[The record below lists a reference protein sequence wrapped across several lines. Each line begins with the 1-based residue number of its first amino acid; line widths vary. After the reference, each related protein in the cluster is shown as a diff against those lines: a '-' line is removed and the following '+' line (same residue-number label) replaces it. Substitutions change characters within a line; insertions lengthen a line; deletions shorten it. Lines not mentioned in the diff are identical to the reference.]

1 MEIREIVVPEINSSV
16 DLPQVALPQAPP
28 ITLNIGVPVI
38 DMPHFNPMD
47 MEPEAEPPR
56 IVPPK
61 PKPAEPPAAK
71 PPSVKLPKKEEDKSE
86 TLPVI
91 PEPTV
96 EMKSLPQRIVEAIP
110 TIPLDQSLQDRCK
123 EAVDTQIAIQKQHLA
138 NKRLDFEISR
148 LKHCGEL
155 KMKGIRFAKNSPY
168 EKVCRDV
175 LVHRPVPH
183 THSISVTT
191 SGTSS
196 AHRHSQP

>member
-28 ITLNIGVPVI
+28 ITLDIGVPVI
-38 DMPHFNPMD
+38 EIPHFNPMD
-47 MEPEAEPPR
+47 MEPEADPPR

-71 PPSVKLPKKEEDKSE
+71 PPPVKLPKKEKDKSE

-110 TIPLDQSLQDRCK
+110 TIPQ
-123 EAVDTQIAIQKQHLA
+123 AVNTA
-138 NKRLDFEISR
+138 
-148 LKHCGEL
+148 
-155 KMKGIRFAKNSPY
+155 
-168 EKVCRDV
+168 
-175 LVHRPVPH
+175 
-183 THSISVTT
+183 
-191 SGTSS
+191 GTSAIAVS
-196 AHRHSQP
+196 AALATPLLLKAIRPTIKKLAKKLQKALGKKVKVESVYERRKFQRSLRR